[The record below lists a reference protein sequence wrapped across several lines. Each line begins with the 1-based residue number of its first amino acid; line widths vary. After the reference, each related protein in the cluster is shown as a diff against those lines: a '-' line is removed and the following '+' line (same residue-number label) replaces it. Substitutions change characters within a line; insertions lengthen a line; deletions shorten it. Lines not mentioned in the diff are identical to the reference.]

1 MHKDDL
7 PGLFV
12 YCVTHAIISFS
23 YCLMSTFKNTI
34 ATMKRRNNLHYIEVF
49 RLLMFQWYVLIK
61 YNFIE
66 YFNSFNV
73 IFVGVN

>member
-1 MHKDDL
+1 
-7 PGLFV
+7 
-12 YCVTHAIISFS
+12 
-23 YCLMSTFKNTI
+23 
-34 ATMKRRNNLHYIEVF
+34 MKRRNNLHYIEVF